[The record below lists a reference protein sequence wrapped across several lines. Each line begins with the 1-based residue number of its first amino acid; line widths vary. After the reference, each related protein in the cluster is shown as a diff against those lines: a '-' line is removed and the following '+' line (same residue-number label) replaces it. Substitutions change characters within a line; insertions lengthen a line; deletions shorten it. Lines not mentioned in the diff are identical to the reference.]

1 MDLLGQ
7 AIISTADYNLN
18 FEEKKQALKRKLERL
33 ESMEIDVIKELE
45 GAESRS
51 SKKRKNEVQNWLNN
65 VGRLKNDIG
74 TMELEAGPGL
84 RRIQLGKLIEKKTE
98 NVEDLIDQRVK
109 FQGGL
114 LLDVQE
120 CRGDALF
127 APELVGQEFQENFDK
142 IQEFLMMD
150 DVSVIGIWGMGGVGK
165 TTLVAHIHNVLLQR
179 QENVYWVTVSQDLS
193 IYKLQNSIAKTI
205 GFDLS
210 NEDDLKKRAA
220 KLSKALSEKQEFV
233 LILDDLWNY
242 FPLKE
247 VGILAREKGCKLI
260 LTTRMLDVCRQ
271 MECQETIKVK
281 SLPEFEAWQLFQDKL
296 GKPLSLDVMEIAKSI
311 ASECAGLPLGIITI
325 AASMRGAD
333 DICEWRNA
341 LRKLQESK
349 VREGEMENEVFQAL
363 KFSYNRLNNSSLQ
376 QCFLYCGLYPE
387 DHPIARD
394 NVIEYLID
402 EGVIRGESR
411 QAKLDEGHTM
421 LNRLVR
427 VCLLEEDSYFVKM
440 HDLVRDMAIQIM
452 EIDPRVVVK
461 AGKELA
467 EMPDLRNWSK
477 NLVRISLMCNRIPE
491 ISFGYSPAFPNL
503 STLLLCENFRL
514 RFIEYSF
521 FEQLHGLKVLDLS
534 QTGIEELPGSISYL
548 VNLSALLL
556 RECLGLRCL
565 PSLAQ
570 LSALKKLDLY
580 DSRVEKL
587 PEGIEWLSNLS
598 YLDLGFTYLELT
610 PGILPKLSHMQFLAL
625 PLITVKEEEVAS
637 LRKLETLK
645 CIFYDVGE
653 FNKYRT
659 STSAPNLSSY
669 QIIVGQVRE
678 RVLRF
683 ITTDLKT
690 YVKTVTFCECGV
702 SDGEDAPHIPKD
714 VQYLRF
720 IRCDVQRIISCLK
733 IVTELK
739 RLKIDDC
746 DGTECCD
753 IQRFISRSIPLS
765 TPQNTFSLL
774 QALEIHFCRGIKK
787 LFPPVVLANL
797 QNLEAISVDF
807 CENMEELIAMDEEQ
821 ETHDSNGGN
830 IAQLILPKLQHFDLR
845 HLPQMKSIYGG
856 KLVCN
861 SLKVI
866 LVVEC
871 PKLKQMPLSLITLV
885 NGQPIPL
892 PSLQIVELYPEEL
905 WESIEFERPDAKNI
919 LRSIQRP
926 VHWRGVWKLQLEV
939 QRRLH
944 EQLERIRKMWDEKSK
959 ASSSSMDDPSP
970 HSQMQN

>member
-1 MDLLGQ
+1 MELLGQ

-33 ESMEIDVIKELE
+33 ESMEIDVIKEVE
-45 GAESRS
+45 GAESRN

-98 NVEDLIDQRVK
+98 DVEELIDQRGK

-179 QENVYWVTVSQDLS
+179 QENVYWVTVSQDFS

-341 LRKLQESK
+341 LRELQESK

-363 KFSYNRLNNSSLQ
+363 KFSYNRLTNSSLQ

-387 DHPIARD
+387 YHRIARD

-411 QAKLDEGHTM
+411 QAKLDLGHTM

-427 VCLLEEDSYFVKM
+427 VCLLEECSDSYFVKM

-452 EIDPRVVVK
+452 EVDPGVVVK

-467 EMPDLRNWSK
+467 EMPDLRNWPK
-477 NLVRISLMCNRIPE
+477 NIVRISLMCNRVPE
-491 ISFGYSPAFPNL
+491 ISFGYSTAFPNL

-534 QTGIEELPGSISYL
+534 KTSIKELPGSISYL

-556 RECLGLRCL
+556 RRCSGLRCL

-580 DSRVEKL
+580 GSRVDEL

-598 YLDLGFTYLELT
+598 YLDLGFTYLQLT

-625 PLITVKEEEVAS
+625 PSITVKGEEVAS

-645 CIFYDVGE
+645 CHFYDVGE
-653 FNKYRT
+653 FNKYCT
-659 STSAPNLSSY
+659 SISASNLSLY
-669 QIIVGQVRE
+669 QISVGQSSPMFSGSS
-678 RVLRF
+678 RV
-683 ITTDLKT
+683 IPTKVKDLKAAS
-690 YVKTVTFCECGV
+690 FGECCVG
-702 SDGEDAPHIPKD
+702 DGEYAAHIPKD
-714 VQYLRF
+714 VQYLHF
-720 IRCDVQRIISCLK
+720 IHCNVQK
-733 IVTELK
+733 IVS
-739 RLKIDDC
+739 C
-746 DGTECCD
+746 
-753 IQRFISRSIPLS
+753 SIPLS

-774 QALEIHFCRGIKK
+774 QVLEIHFCRGIKK
-787 LFPPVVLANL
+787 LFPPFVLANL

-807 CENMEELIAMDEEQ
+807 CENMEELIAMDEER

-866 LVVEC
+866 SVFEC

-892 PSLQIVELYPEEL
+892 PSLQRVELYPEECGSPL
-905 WESIEFERPDAKNI
+905 SLNVLTPRTSCAANRFKWECN
-919 LRSIQRP
+919 
-926 VHWRGVWKLQLEV
+926 
-939 QRRLH
+939 
-944 EQLERIRKMWDEKSK
+944 
-959 ASSSSMDDPSP
+959 
-970 HSQMQN
+970 